1 LCHFLSQL
9 RGTDLAERGGMDEVQ
24 MAPDDFGESVL
35 GVPPG
40 VARKKFQVGIAHV
53 QKDNVAAAGNPTKNF
68 N

>member
-1 LCHFLSQL
+1 M
-9 RGTDLAERGGMDEVQ
+9 AERGGMDEIE

-40 VARKKFQVGIAHV
+40 VASKQFQVGIAHV
-53 QKDNVAAAGNPTKNF
+53 QKDNVAAGGNPTKNF